1 METLDTFS
9 RTFLP
14 ATALAK
20 LSPATVRRHLQV
32 LRGCAGTRDA
42 VAVVARCASR
52 DARRG
57 VLMLTR
63 NRLVITT
70 ESTVLRRVSLHLN
83 ADLHQLA
90 DVTWTPE
97 PGRTGIQLGVTAI
110 DGVRENLWVR
120 LPDMAE
126 TARLDEALKQAF
138 RTPGGQIAAA
148 TGPAAV
154 ASPAKAVLRFAW
166 GLGLSLS

>member
-1 METLDTFS
+1 MSMETLDTFS
-9 RTFLP
+9 CTFLP

-20 LSPATVRRHLQV
+20 LSPATIRRHVQV
-32 LRGCAGTRDA
+32 LRGCAGDRDT
-42 VAVVARCASR
+42 VAVVARCTSR
-52 DARRG
+52 ATRRS

-70 ESTVLRRVSLHLN
+70 ESAVLRRVSLHLN

-120 LPDMAE
+120 LPDKTEMW
-126 TARLDEALKQAF
+126 RLDEALKQAF
-138 RTPGGQIAAA
+138 RTPWGQIAAA
-148 TGPAAV
+148 WTPTV
-154 ASPAKAVLRFAW
+154 PRLTRAVLRFA
-166 GLGLSLS
+166 